1 MATRQ
6 DVALLAGTS
15 PSVVSYVLNNG
26 PRTVAPATRERVL
39 AAVKELD
46 YRPNAVARS
55 LRLSHTMTLGLVV
68 PDAANP
74 FFAELA
80 RALED
85 HAWAAGYTLLVGNTV
100 DDPDRE
106 AGYIRTFLDR
116 QVDGLV
122 LIPAQGDQPWR
133 TELAR
138 SGVPTLV
145 FDRALDG
152 AGISQVLVDNVLGA
166 QQATEHLLAHGRRRV
181 GCVAG
186 PLGIHP
192 TVDRVVGWRRA
203 LEQAGLKA
211 GTGSGGRT
219 GWEACPDAAP
229 LLHGSFGL
237 LDGYRSGRALLSR
250 DRSVDALFVTS
261 DEQAAGVLRAAT
273 ELGIRVPEDLALVS
287 FDGIAGGAYTIPA
300 LSTMRQP
307 VEELGRTA
315 IARLLDRMK
324 APDLPITRD
333 VLPVTLLA
341 RGSCGCPDPAGGEH
355 TDLSTAAEGA
365 ATPASPGPTPD
376 QQNHGARSND

>member
-6 DVALLAGTS
+6 DVAGLAGTS

-39 AAVKELD
+39 AAVQQLG

-80 RALED
+80 RTLED
-85 HAWAAGYTLLVGNTV
+85 HAWSAGYTLLVGNTV
-100 DDPDRE
+100 DDPGRE
-106 AGYIRTFLDR
+106 AGYIRTFIDR

-138 SGVPTLV
+138 SGVPSLI
-145 FDRALDG
+145 FDRELEG
-152 AGISQVLVDNVLGA
+152 VEISQVLVDNVRGA
-166 QQATEHLLAHGRRRV
+166 QLATEHLLAHGRRRV
-181 GCVAG
+181 GCIAG

-192 TVDRVVGWRRA
+192 TVDRVVGWRLA
-203 LEQAGLKA
+203 LEQAGRKA
-211 GTGSGGRT
+211 GSGSGGRT
-219 GWEACPDAAP
+219 GWEACPEAAP
-229 LLHGSFGL
+229 LLHGSFGR

-287 FDGIAGGAYTIPA
+287 FDGIAAGAYTTPA

-307 VEELGRTA
+307 VDDLGRTA

-324 APDLPITRD
+324 DPDLPPSRD

-355 TDLSTAAEGA
+355 PADRRTGSESTNPHEENSGA
-365 ATPASPGPTPD
+365 LI
-376 QQNHGARSND
+376 ND

>member
-6 DVALLAGTS
+6 DVARLAGTS

-39 AAVKELD
+39 AAVRELD

-55 LRLSHTMTLGLVV
+55 LRMNQTMTLGLVV

-80 RALED
+80 RSLED
-85 HAWAAGYTLLVGNTV
+85 NAWASGYTLLVGNSV
-100 DDPDRE
+100 DDPGRE
-106 AGYIRTFLDR
+106 AGYIRTFVDR

-122 LIPAQGDQPWR
+122 LIPAHGDRAWR
-133 TELAR
+133 AELSR
-138 SGVPTLV
+138 SGVPSLV

-152 AGISQVLVDNVLGA
+152 TQASHVLVDNAQGA
-166 QQATEHLLAHGRRRV
+166 REATRHLLAHGRRRV
-181 GCVAG
+181 GCIAG

-192 TVDRVVGWRRA
+192 TVDRVAGWRTA
-203 LEQAGLKA
+203 LTEAGLKA

-229 LLHGSFGL
+229 LLHGSFGR
-237 LDGYRSGRALLSR
+237 LDGYRSGLALLSR
-250 DRSVDALFVTS
+250 DRSVDGLFVTS

-273 ELGIRVPEDLALVS
+273 ELGVRVPDDLALVS
-287 FDGIAGGAYTIPA
+287 FDGIAAGAYTSPA

-307 VEELGRTA
+307 FEELGRTA
-315 IARLLDRMK
+315 VQRLLARIKDPH
-324 APDLPITRD
+324 APATRD
-333 VLPVTLLA
+333 VLPVSLLA
-341 RGSCGCPDPAGGEH
+341 RGSCGCPDPAGGVPP
-355 TDLSTAAEGA
+355 AEA
-365 ATPASPGPTPD
+365 D
-376 QQNHGARSND
+376 RL

>member
-6 DVALLAGTS
+6 DVARLAGTS

-100 DDPDRE
+100 DDPGRE
-106 AGYIRTFLDR
+106 AGYIRTFIDR

-133 TELAR
+133 AELAR
-138 SGVPTLV
+138 SGVPALV
-145 FDRALDG
+145 FDRELTG
-152 AGISQVLVDNVLGA
+152 APISQVLVDNTQGA
-166 QQATEHLLAHGRRRV
+166 REATEHLLAHGRRRV
-181 GCVAG
+181 GCIAG

-203 LEQAGLKA
+203 LEAAGLKA

-219 GWEACPDAAP
+219 GWESCPEAAP
-229 LLHGSFGL
+229 LLHGSFGR
-237 LDGYRSGRALLSR
+237 LDGYRSGRALLAR
-250 DRSVDALFVTS
+250 DRAVDALFVTS

-273 ELGIRVPEDLALVS
+273 ELGLRVPEDLALVS
-287 FDGIAGGAYTIPA
+287 FDGIAGGAYTTPA

-307 VEELGRTA
+307 VDELGRTA

-324 APDLPITRD
+324 DPDLPPTRD
-333 VLPVTLLA
+333 VLPVALLT
-341 RGSCGCPDPAGGEH
+341 RGSCGCPDPAGGV
-355 TDLSTAAEGA
+355 AAA
-365 ATPASPGPTPD
+365 L
-376 QQNHGARSND
+376 Q